1 MLVVASVAVFTL
13 VVVLRV
19 LRVLSAMHLW
29 FLVAAS
35 ALRAEQ
41 ESQRRIMFVAVA
53 VLHLRQVQSSARD
66 VEIDDK
72 P

>member
-1 MLVVASVAVFTL
+1 MLVAASAAVSTL

-35 ALRAEQ
+35 AHHAEQ

-53 VLHLRQVQSSARD
+53 VLHLRQVQNSARD

>member
-1 MLVVASVAVFTL
+1 MLVVALAVVFTL

-19 LRVLSAMHLW
+19 LRVLSVTRLW

-41 ESQRRIMFVAVA
+41 ESQRRIMCVAVA

>member
-1 MLVVASVAVFTL
+1 MLVVASAAVFTL

-29 FLVAAS
+29 FLVVAS
-35 ALRAEQ
+35 AHRAEQ
-41 ESQRRIMFVAVA
+41 ESQHRTTCAAVA
-53 VLHLRQVQSSARD
+53 VLHLRQVQNSARD